1 MEKPS
6 DEIKKA
12 RFEWKM
18 MIARCEDKD
27 RWDYSYYGAR
37 GIDVCGEWHGED
49 GFKRFYNY
57 VKHLK
62 HYGEKGYTLDR
73 IDNDGDYK
81 PGNVRWATRK
91 QQNKNRRGGE
101 GFGGMEREKSN

>member
-37 GIDVCGEWHGED
+37 CMQRMAWRCWIQAILQLRKTSKALWRKGIYIG
-49 GFKRFYNY
+49 
-57 VKHLK
+57 
-62 HYGEKGYTLDR
+62 
-73 IDNDGDYK
+73 
-81 PGNVRWATRK
+81 
-91 QQNKNRRGGE
+91 QNR
-101 GFGGMEREKSN
+101 